1 MHHRCML
8 VAKRQREAIFDKI
21 LHRKHS
27 DVVVSRSVWS
37 SSLTLRDHRSSILD
51 NIFPAALIQVLIINA
66 CDPV

>member
-1 MHHRCML
+1 MPHKCIL
-8 VAKRQREAIFDKI
+8 VSKRQPEAIFDKI
-21 LHRKHS
+21 VHREYS
-27 DVVVSRSVWS
+27 AVVVSTSVWS